1 MAKTV
6 YWAPWGPPQKYSE
19 SFLGYTDPVN
29 VFTDTMRFTNKEN
42 KLDNFFSCPAFVNS
56 VKNTFLFKS
65 PANCDVEFK
74 EEFIINRAS
83 PNIIYDRDVLV
94 FKNPSMLDSYTIRF
108 AANWIFFSD
117 DDLDIESRH
126 PYLHQT
132 QVSKYG
138 YYVPGTMNIG
148 AWFRPLEYAFQCWPG
163 VNEFKVDQEDPLMYL
178 KVNTNDP
185 VIFKKFYLTP
195 ELFDLSMSCV
205 RLKNYWRERNL
216 KRLYNIFNASKI
228 RNKILNEIKK
238 NIMD

>member
-1 MAKTV
+1 
-6 YWAPWGPPQKYSE
+6 
-19 SFLGYTDPVN
+19 
-29 VFTDTMRFTNKEN
+29 
-42 KLDNFFSCPAFVNS
+42 
-56 VKNTFLFKS
+56 
-65 PANCDVEFK
+65 
-74 EEFIINRAS
+74 
-83 PNIIYDRDVLV
+83 
-94 FKNPSMLDSYTIRF
+94 
-108 AANWIFFSD
+108 
-117 DDLDIESRH
+117 
-126 PYLHQT
+126 
-132 QVSKYG
+132 
-138 YYVPGTMNIG
+138 MNIG